1 MLEILE
7 LHGTTSRIYQV
18 RDLNQATWPSWLY
31 QVEDDRGVV
40 SEMGS
45 CVSRFKLMFFCFCIQ
60 VICMKGR
67 GQGFKEKS
75 RILTS
80 LQSIFW
86 V

>member
-45 CVSRFKLMFFCFCIQ
+45 CVSRFKLMFLLLYTSN
-60 VICMKGR
+60 MYE
-67 GQGFKEKS
+67 GQRPRF
-75 RILTS
+75 
-80 LQSIFW
+80 
-86 V
+86 